1 MKLIM
6 ETWNQFVNEEE
17 QVPSPSEAMMQEF
30 LDTNGSSALPPG
42 DINRE
47 IAKMREA
54 KEAEVTAWMDSLP
67 TAQAEWVK
75 KIETFKD
82 ATKVIYAIW
91 VLDTRDRANWHPR
104 DMRKAPRNQKNAMN
118 VLRKT
123 AATAEEEGIALGPW
137 PFDF

>member
-104 DMRKAPRNQKNAMN
+104 DMRKAHRNQKNAMN

-123 AATAEEEGIALGPW
+123 AATAKEDLGPW

>member
-17 QVPSPSEAMMQEF
+17 QAPSPSEAMMQEF
-30 LDTNGSSALPPG
+30 LDSNGSSALPPG
-42 DINRE
+42 E
-47 IAKMREA
+47 IDKMREA
-54 KEAEVTAWMDSLP
+54 KVAEVMVWMDTLP
-67 TAQAEWVK
+67 PEQAEWVK

-91 VLDTRDRANWHPR
+91 VLDARDRANWHPR

-118 VLRKT
+118 DLRK
-123 AATAEEEGIALGPW
+123 AASTAEEEGIALGPW